1 MKNLILDF
9 GGVIYQIS
17 HQKQQKAFAAYGI
30 NNFETLYSQALQS
43 PLFADLE
50 RGKLT
55 EKDFKTAVGAMI
67 GRQIS
72 ESEIEF
78 LWNSILIGFSDE
90 AVKFVEK
97 LHQRYQL
104 FLLSNSNVLHYNVFM
119 DEFTAH
125 YEYDFNSLFAKAY
138 WSFEIGMRKPDAEI
152 FQFMLKE
159 HGFGY
164 EDTLFIDDTAA
175 NIAAAES
182 TGIRSWLLGGNQVL
196 GNLFDEEMNF
206 IHANR

>member
-17 HQKQQKAFAAYGI
+17 HQKQHQAFATYGI
-30 NNFETLYSQALQS
+30 SNFEALYSQALQS

-50 RGKLT
+50 RGKIT
-55 EKDFKTAVGAMI
+55 ENDFKAAVATMI

-90 AVKFVEK
+90 AVKLVEK
-97 LHQRYQL
+97 LRQRYRL
-104 FLLSNSNVLHYNVFM
+104 FLLSNSNILHYKVFM
-119 DEFTAH
+119 DEFADQ

-138 WSFEIGMRKPDAEI
+138 WSFEMGMRKPDTEI
-152 FQFMLKE
+152 FQYILNE

-164 EDTLFIDDTAA
+164 DDTLFIDDTAA
-175 NIAAAES
+175 NISAAES
-182 TGIRSWLLGGNQVL
+182 AGIRSWLLRPNQVL
-196 GNLFDEEMNF
+196 NDLFDEDMNWM
-206 IHANR
+206 HASL